1 MSELPPDK
9 QTKTYPV
16 ATNRL
21 FLVTKCSL
29 GRRVFIN
36 CAGFIRFDVD
46 NISREIDEDEDNDY
60 EKHTEILDS
69 TRIHPEHYE
78 WARKMAIDALEF
90 EDGEDGNSNT
100 ALKEVIEN
108 PKCLKDLDLDAF
120 AKELERTG
128 LILFTL
134 FQKLWWANETQS
146 LKKSTFWHENGL
158 ILVSC
163 IRQWVESHDQT

>member
-1 MSELPPDK
+1 MHFLFIISSTIWNKLFSILNSKVLKHQRAALMSELPPDK

-21 FLVTKCSL
+21 FLVTKCTL

-46 NISREIDEDEDNDY
+46 NISKEIDEDEDNDY
-60 EKHTEILDS
+60 EKNTEILDS

-90 EDGEDGNSNT
+90 EDSEDGNSNT

-128 LILFTL
+128 
-134 FQKLWWANETQS
+134 
-146 LKKSTFWHENGL
+146 G
-158 ILVSC
+158 
-163 IRQWVESHDQT
+163 